1 MSNTDL
7 DTLGHK
13 LAQAALT
20 VLVRS
25 CRQEIASAKQQ
36 QQLEDACAAMRIQS
50 GRVIEQLLDDVRA
63 APWLGEQ
70 AFASAT
76 LTLAEAGIR
85 VLRKSTGTTSSSTP
99 TSTPQTA

>member
-1 MSNTDL
+1 MSTTDL

-36 QQLEDACAAMRIQS
+36 HLEDACAAMRIQS
-50 GRVIEQLLDDVRA
+50 ASVIEQLLDDVRA

-76 LTLAEAGIR
+76 LTLAEAGVR
-85 VLRKSTGTTSSSTP
+85 VLRKSTCTTSNPTP
-99 TSTPQTA
+99 HTA